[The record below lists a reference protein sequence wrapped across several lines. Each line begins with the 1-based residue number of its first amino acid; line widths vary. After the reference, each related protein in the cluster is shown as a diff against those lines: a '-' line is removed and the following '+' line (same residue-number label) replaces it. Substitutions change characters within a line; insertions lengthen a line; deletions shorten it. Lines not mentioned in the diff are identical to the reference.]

1 MAYYLKIKK
10 NIRLLYPGDF
20 FVGLDGINHTY
31 NELDAM
37 TIPDRT
43 SIGVFEIDEASIDYE
58 ALYSP
63 RKVLLR
69 QLEELKTTKMMNQ
82 FFFRGDYYATSLR
95 DMVTINL
102 LSSIADQNKTTEI
115 QDIGNLMWFNA
126 NVPFFW
132 HTADGHIRNMDIPT
146 MKDFAKSMAMY
157 MMTCNVCA
165 TILKHRILNDEEVD
179 IMDPSHWPDSV
190 NKSIVDNYE
199 FFSAQLV
206 NAKYGDGSTIDDSY
220 QSQLDA
226 IASMIE

>member
-1 MAYYLKIKK
+1 MAYYLKINK

-31 NELDAM
+31 NELHSM
-37 TIPDRT
+37 NVLDRT

-63 RKVLLR
+63 KKVLLR
-69 QLEELKTTKMMNQ
+69 QLEELKTTKMLNQ
-82 FFFRGDYYATSLR
+82 FFFRGDYYSASLR

-102 LSSIADQNKTTEI
+102 LSSVADQSKTTEI
-115 QDIGNLMWFNA
+115 QDIGNLKWFNS

-146 MKDFAKSMAMY
+146 IKDFAKSMAMY
-157 MMTCNVCA
+157 MMTCHVCA
-165 TILKHRILNDEEVD
+165 TILKHKILNDEEVD
-179 IMDPSHWPDSV
+179 ITDPSHWPDLV
-190 NKSIVDNYE
+190 NTPIIDNYE

-206 NAKYGDGSTIDDSY
+206 DVKYGDGSAIDDSY
-220 QSQLDA
+220 QSQLDT